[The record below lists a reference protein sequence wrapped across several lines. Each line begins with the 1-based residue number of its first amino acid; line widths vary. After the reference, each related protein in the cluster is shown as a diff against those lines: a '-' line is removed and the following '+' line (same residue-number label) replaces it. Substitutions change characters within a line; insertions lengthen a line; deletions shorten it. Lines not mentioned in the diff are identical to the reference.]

1 MDGERREDRHLGAAA
16 VAVKVLRVEGMRDDT
31 RTDDERRALEAAE
44 AQPLDMTVDAV
55 LDAARRE
62 SGFDDFGPRDFV
74 ERLGLLL
81 GEVAADDN
89 VWNAHKSM
97 FVGHCTK
104 AAVNRL
110 LIQHHWS
117 EHPEARDVTIER
129 PIDVIALPRSGST
142 HLENL
147 VGADRRLRHLP
158 VYVAAQPVP
167 TPGDEP
173 GPDGIDPRWKRAD
186 ARWQMMRQNEIMA
199 AMHEHSPDH
208 ACGENELQIP
218 DFASYQWEWMAAVP
232 VFRDHYLAHDQTP
245 HYRYMRDVLA
255 TITSQFPSD
264 RRWMLKSNQH
274 SEQLGPLLAT
284 YPDVTV
290 VMIHRDPVSTLQ
302 SLLTMRG
309 LLVKSSQKQ
318 PDIDGHVDYWV
329 DRIERML
336 RSFVRDRALVPGDQ
350 LVELMFEDIV
360 RDDVGA
366 AARVF
371 EQAGL
376 PVTDEC
382 RADLAAYMTAHP
394 RGRNGRVVYDLEG
407 DFGLDADA
415 LRRRFAFYTDEF
427 GIRPEARKDRA
438 R

>member
-1 MDGERREDRHLGAAA
+1 
-16 VAVKVLRVEGMRDDT
+16 
-31 RTDDERRALEAAE
+31 
-44 AQPLDMTVDAV
+44 
-55 LDAARRE
+55 
-62 SGFDDFGPRDFV
+62 
-74 ERLGLLL
+74 
-81 GEVAADDN
+81 
-89 VWNAHKSM
+89 
-97 FVGHCTK
+97 
-104 AAVNRL
+104 
-110 LIQHHWS
+110 
-117 EHPEARDVTIER
+117 
-129 PIDVIALPRSGST
+129 
-142 HLENL
+142 
-147 VGADRRLRHLP
+147 
-158 VYVAAQPVP
+158 
-167 TPGDEP
+167 
-173 GPDGIDPRWKRAD
+173 
-186 ARWQMMRQNEIMA
+186 
-199 AMHEHSPDH
+199 
-208 ACGENELQIP
+208 
-218 DFASYQWEWMAAVP
+218 
-232 VFRDHYLAHDQTP
+232 
-245 HYRYMRDVLA
+245 MRDVLA
-255 TITSQFPSD
+255 TITSQLPSD

-318 PDIDGHVDYWV
+318 PDIDAHVDYWV

-336 RSFVRDRALVPGDQ
+336 RSYVRDRALVPGDQ

-382 RADLAAYMTAHP
+382 RADLEAYMTAHP

-427 GIRPEARKDRA
+427 GIRPEARKDGA

>member
-1 MDGERREDRHLGAAA
+1 M
-16 VAVKVLRVEGMRDDT
+16 AVKVLRVEGMRDDT

-62 SGFDDFGPRDFV
+62 SGFDDFGPPDFV

-97 FVGHCTK
+97 FVDHCTK

-110 LIQHHWS
+110 LIQHRWS

-167 TPGDEP
+167 APGDEP

-232 VFRDHYLAHDQTP
+232 GIPRPLPRARPDAALPVHARRARDDHVAVPERSALDAQVEP
-245 HYRYMRDVLA
+245 AQRAARAVAGDV
-255 TITSQFPSD
+255 PGRD
-264 RRWMLKSNQH
+264 RRDDPPRSRLHPPVAPHHARPVGQ
-274 SEQLGPLLAT
+274 EQP
-284 YPDVTV
+284 
-290 VMIHRDPVSTLQ
+290 
-302 SLLTMRG
+302 
-309 LLVKSSQKQ
+309 
-318 PDIDGHVDYWV
+318 
-329 DRIERML
+329 E
-336 RSFVRDRALVPGDQ
+336 
-350 LVELMFEDIV
+350 
-360 RDDVGA
+360 
-366 AARVF
+366 AARHRRPRRLL
-371 EQAGL
+371 GR
-376 PVTDEC
+376 PH
-382 RADLAAYMTAHP
+382 RAHAAQ
-394 RGRNGRVVYDLEG
+394 
-407 DFGLDADA
+407 
-415 LRRRFAFYTDEF
+415 LRA
-427 GIRPEARKDRA
+427 
-438 R
+438 